1 MRNLHR
7 QGSVLSGLNT
17 NDRMSVASGSSVG
30 GAGGDY
36 GGVGAQLTPQQL
48 GVMGK
53 FKYHSNCHN

>member
-1 MRNLHR
+1 
-7 QGSVLSGLNT
+7 
-17 NDRMSVASGSSVG
+17 MSVASGSSIG

-53 FKYHSNCHN
+53 FKNYSNCYN